1 MIGGP
6 LNEFEKTVR
15 NANETK
21 CRQHNVPR
29 GSQSV
34 DWSALVI
41 DLWRHLDG
49 SCPSRAIATELGRP
63 RHVRI
68 SPLLATELRTSLVV
82 RFVPFP
88 EFGAVLNDFRFGK
101 WKWQENN
108 DRMYRNSTRMAVSRS
123 RPLAAC

>member
-1 MIGGP
+1 MSESG
-6 LNEFEKTVR
+6 
-15 NANETK
+15 
-21 CRQHNVPR
+21 
-29 GSQSV
+29 QSPPN
-34 DWSALVI
+34 WAA
-41 DLWRHLDG
+41 
-49 SCPSRAIATELGRP
+49 RAMSGFP
-63 RHVRI
+63 
-68 SPLLATELRTSLVV
+68 PLATELRTSLVV